1 MRRLSL
7 PQFSRASPALHLSLT
22 HGGGLDRGGYSSAMP
37 DLGDPSGW
45 MPADPA
51 PMELSLSQRFE
62 LEAHSRLIDD
72 LTDVETLRSIAKL
85 ILQSWYS
92 QKAAT
97 AWVMRQGLRR

>member
-7 PQFSRASPALHLSLT
+7 PQFSRASPAPHLSLT
-22 HGGGLDRGGYSSAMP
+22 HGGDLDRGSYCAAMP

-51 PMELSLSQRFE
+51 PMELSLTQRFE

-72 LTDVETLRSIAKL
+72 LADVETLRSMAKL
-85 ILQSWYS
+85 ILQSWYN